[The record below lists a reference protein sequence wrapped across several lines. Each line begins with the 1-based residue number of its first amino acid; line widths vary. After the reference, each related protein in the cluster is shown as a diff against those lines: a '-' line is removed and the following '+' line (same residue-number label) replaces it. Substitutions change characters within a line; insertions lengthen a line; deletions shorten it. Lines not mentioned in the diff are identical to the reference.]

1 MAWKD
6 FQEEKKQGGISIDGH
21 ARSPEQEN
29 KLNEMFKQ
37 VGLVLED
44 FSSSQSF
51 QQSANDRQKD
61 ETKNNLSEV
70 SKTNKPSDKEQEDNY
85 IEDESLLNIKV

>member
-1 MAWKD
+1 
-6 FQEEKKQGGISIDGH
+6 
-21 ARSPEQEN
+21 
-29 KLNEMFKQ
+29 MFKQ

>member
-1 MAWKD
+1 M
-6 FQEEKKQGGISIDGH
+6 
-21 ARSPEQEN
+21 
-29 KLNEMFKQ
+29 
-37 VGLVLED
+37 LED
-44 FSSSQSF
+44 FSSNQSF

-85 IEDESLLNIKV
+85 IKDESLLNIKV